1 MNSSHTDVQV
11 LAARLETL
19 EASNRRRKL
28 ANTLPL
34 LSGVSLVL
42 VGPKAADRIDPGVV
56 HALSFEATHYEC
68 ASCNWPAVHVP
79 R

>member
-28 ANTLPL
+28 ANTLLL
-34 LSGVSLVL
+34 LSGVSVVL
-42 VGPKAADRIDPGVV
+42 MGAKPADRIDPGVV
-56 HALSFEATHYEC
+56 HALSFEATHY
-68 ASCNWPAVHVP
+68 
-79 R
+79 